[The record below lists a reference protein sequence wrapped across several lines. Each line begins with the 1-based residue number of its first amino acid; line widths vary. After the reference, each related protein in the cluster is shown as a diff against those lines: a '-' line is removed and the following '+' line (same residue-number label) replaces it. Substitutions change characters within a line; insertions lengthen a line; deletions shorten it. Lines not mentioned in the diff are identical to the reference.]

1 MRPYILA
8 ESNWKDIKEQAIE
21 LAILPWGDTEA
32 HNYHLPYS
40 TDVVEADE
48 IGSESARK
56 AWELGAKVM
65 LLPTIPFGVNTGQQD
80 IKLDLN
86 IYPSTQMA
94 ILNDLIEVLNR
105 QVIKKL
111 LVLNSH

>member
-56 AWELGAKVM
+56 AW
-65 LLPTIPFGVNTGQQD
+65 
-80 IKLDLN
+80 
-86 IYPSTQMA
+86 
-94 ILNDLIEVLNR
+94 
-105 QVIKKL
+105 
-111 LVLNSH
+111 